1 MKIFSL
7 DRKAYHLLEKIH
19 HVSISESGHSV
30 QPHDSRVRY
39 YIFLDEK
46 RSHWVYQ
53 KYIHKRN
60 SVGDVTKDKKISLCV
75 IHANFDQ
82 ITKYNY

>member
-1 MKIFSL
+1 MSEVIYLTKEGYEE
-7 DRKAYHLLEKIH
+7 KA
-19 HVSISESGHSV
+19 
-30 QPHDSRVRY
+30 HDSRVRY

-60 SVGDVTKDKKISLCV
+60 SVGDFTKDKKISLCV

>member
-1 MKIFSL
+1 MKIFTL

-30 QPHDSRVRY
+30 QPHDTRVRY

-53 KYIHKRN
+53 KYIPKR
-60 SVGDVTKDKKISLCV
+60 SPVGDYLREDKISLCV

>member
-1 MKIFSL
+1 MKIFLL

-19 HVSISESGHSV
+19 HISISESGHSV
-30 QPHDSRVRY
+30 QPHDTRVRY

-53 KYIHKRN
+53 RYIHKRN
-60 SVGDVTKDKKISLCV
+60 SVGDYIREDKISICA

>member
-1 MKIFSL
+1 MKIFTL

-46 RSHWVYQ
+46 RSHWAYQ
-53 KYIHKRN
+53 KYIHKRGP
-60 SVGDVTKDKKISLCV
+60 VGDYIREEKTSLCV